1 MESTMLGIAIDD
13 LGDTAV
19 VRCVGRIVS
28 GREANVLRLAV
39 LSQAKRR
46 SVVLDLAMVEAI
58 DAGGIGLLVSL
69 ERWTR
74 TSGMSLKL
82 MNPPLLVREVLELMN
97 LDSVFEICLSPDAGL
112 ADRVGPAATA
122 DAAA

>member
-1 MESTMLGIAIDD
+1 MLGIVIDD

-28 GREANVLRLAV
+28 GQEANVLRLAV
-39 LSQAKRR
+39 LSQVKRH
-46 SVVLDLAMVEAI
+46 SVVLDLAMVESI
-58 DAGGIGLLVSL
+58 DAGGIGMLVSL
-69 ERWTR
+69 ERWAR
-74 TSGMSLKL
+74 ASGLSLKL
-82 MNPPLLVREVLELMN
+82 MNPTLQVREVLELMN

-112 ADRVGPAATA
+112 ADRVGVPAIA